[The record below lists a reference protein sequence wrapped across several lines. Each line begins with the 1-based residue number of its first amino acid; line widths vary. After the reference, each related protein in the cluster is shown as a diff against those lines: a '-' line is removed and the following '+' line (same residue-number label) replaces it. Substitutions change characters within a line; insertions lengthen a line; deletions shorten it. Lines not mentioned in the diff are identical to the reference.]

1 MRSQG
6 LLYILITAGLFG
18 LGTVL
23 TKLLVTDVSPL
34 LLTVLTLAGGGAVL
48 AVVLVSQRIPLVPP
62 MTRTQWQHLLLLAV
76 FGTALPLMLIAE
88 GFGHTTA
95 VKGSFLIQ
103 VNGLAALGFAVL
115 LLRERLTSMH
125 LLGAMGII
133 VGSVLVARPG
143 TQVTTWAVTGGDGLV
158 LAGAIGLGYAYIPA
172 KQLAQLHALQT
183 SALRLLLGAAVLLP
197 VLALRFDS
205 QILHVTQVVL
215 WALPLLVVSSYG
227 VAYLTLQLGLR
238 LLPVW
243 ASASAMQTLPL
254 FSLLFAIALLG
265 DTLTV
270 PHVAGGTLVVAG
282 GVVLSLA
289 SRRAPQA
296 GAAPA

>member
-23 TKLLVTDVSPL
+23 TKLLVIDVSPL

-48 AVVLVSQRIPLVPP
+48 GAVLAARRIPLVPS
-62 MTRTQWQHLLLLAV
+62 MTRSQWQYLLLLAV
-76 FGTALPLMLIAE
+76 FGTAVPLMLIAE
-88 GFGHTTA
+88 GFGRTTA

-103 VNGLAALGFAVL
+103 VNGLAALGFAVI
-115 LLRERLTSMH
+115 LLRERLTAMH
-125 LLGAMGII
+125 LLGALGIV
-133 VGSVLVARPG
+133 VGSVLVALPG
-143 TQVTTWAVTGGDGLV
+143 TQVTTWAVNGGDGLI

-183 SALRLLLGAAVLLP
+183 SALRLLVGTAVLLP
-197 VLALRFDS
+197 VLALRSDS
-205 QILHVTQVVL
+205 QILHVTQVVV

-254 FSLLFAIALLG
+254 FSLLFALAILG
-265 DTLTV
+265 DTVTML
-270 PHVAGGTLVVAG
+270 HAAGGTLIVVG

-296 GAAPA
+296 SAADA